1 MDDYANA
8 IVSFS
13 EALKL
18 RPNDIDVLN
27 ALASVYSSENRQ
39 NDAMLTYQQ
48 IVKLKPEHKQSW
60 NNMGNIHLA
69 NKKFND
75 AIECY
80 ETALS
85 IDPKYSDALNNLG
98 NATKEI
104 GYLDEALYYY
114 EQAIDA
120 PNARVELYSNYGVA
134 LKDRGFYEKA
144 LTALNQAI
152 EKSQTDYP
160 DAHWNKALVYLAMR
174 NFERGWKEYEWR
186 WQATNFDSTY
196 ITTSKPSWNKRK
208 ERVLIWPEQG
218 IGDQIMFST
227 MFEEFAELCDLA
239 IFQVD
244 RRLLPIFRRS
254 FPKFYFIP
262 PIKNWRKMNMIATY
276 QWEPYLVF

>member
-1 MDDYANA
+1 MRQRNEHELALQYYQMALQESPKFLMPKNLGSTYHKLDDYANA

-27 ALASVYSSENRQ
+27 ALASVYNGENRQ

-134 LKDRGFYEKA
+134 LKNQSFYEKA

-196 ITTSKPSWNKRK
+196 ITTSKPSWNKK
-208 ERVLIWPEQG
+208 KG
-218 IGDQIMFST
+218 KGSN
-227 MFEEFAELCDLA
+227 LA
-239 IFQVD
+239 GT
-244 RRLLPIFRRS
+244 R
-254 FPKFYFIP
+254 Y
-262 PIKNWRKMNMIATY
+262 WRPDY
-276 QWEPYLVF
+276 VFNDV